1 MTGKKIF
8 RLNFKLSIGIL
19 KVITLFL
26 PHLGFKRED
35 MVFSFVPNYISCLVD
50 SKDLSCEFKK
60 NQRKEIYNSSIFM
73 CTSHIF

>member
-35 MVFSFVPNYISCLVD
+35 MVFSLCCYIVLYLLKHLEMGGETFEQFSVCVND
-50 SKDLSCEFKK
+50 
-60 NQRKEIYNSSIFM
+60 
-73 CTSHIF
+73 HISVSTV